1 MAKGP
6 SDIGEKNMA
15 LKQENMA
22 SNQKTSELNQKR
34 VETSQKTLMPN
45 RENRN
50 REAAEMEAARLKEQ
64 ETEAARLK
72 GQETRRR
79 NYEKRM
85 EKQRLAALAAE
96 EQRLKQRKRDE
107 GFMREALRQAKKAAA
122 IGDVPIGC
130 VIVCG
135 DRNHAPCVPER
146 LCRRVYSGLRWD
158 A

>member
-72 GQETRRR
+72 GQETRRLPA
-79 NYEKRM
+79 Y
-85 EKQRLAALAAE
+85 AE
-96 EQRLKQRKRDE
+96 NQDS
-107 GFMREALRQAKKAAA
+107 F
-122 IGDVPIGC
+122 
-130 VIVCG
+130 
-135 DRNHAPCVPER
+135 
-146 LCRRVYSGLRWD
+146 W
-158 A
+158 

>member
-1 MAKGP
+1 
-6 SDIGEKNMA
+6 MA
-15 LKQENMA
+15 LNQEDMA
-22 SNQKTSELNQKR
+22 SNQESVESNQHPLASNQ
-34 VETSQKTLMPN
+34 EPTEPN
-45 RENRN
+45 RQPRD
-50 REAAEMEAARLKEQ
+50 RKAA

-146 LCRRVYSGLRWD
+146 LCRRVYPGLRWD